1 MRQQLRSFRH
11 LAPLVT
17 AALLLHSSDPVQ
29 AQLIVAHR
37 GASEDAPENTLS
49 AFELAW
55 KQGADAIEGDF
66 YLTSDGHIVTIH
78 DDDTKRTAGVERKVA
93 KSTLR
98 QLRQLDVGTW
108 KSPKFKGERIPT
120 IQEVLATVPRNKA
133 ILIEIKCGP
142 EIVPK
147 LKQVLDASTLK
158 PDQTIVIAFDESV
171 VKAVKEQIPD
181 IKAYW
186 LTGYKQDKETGAWSP
201 TLGEVLAALKRTGA
215 DGVDTKAE
223 KAVVNAR
230 FIRAIRQSGY
240 EVHTWTIDDPKEARH
255 FQELGVDSITTNVPG
270 ALRKVLSRRTG
281 EDTGQ

>member
-17 AALLLHSSDPVQ
+17 AALLLHSGDLLQ
-29 AQLIVAHR
+29 AQLVVAHR

-49 AFELAW
+49 AFKLAW
-55 KQGADAIEGDF
+55 EQGADAIEGDF

-78 DDDTKRTAGVERKVA
+78 DDNTKRTAGVEREVA

-120 IQEVLATVPRNKA
+120 IQEVLATVPRNKT
-133 ILIEIKCGP
+133 ILIEIKCGA

-147 LKQVLDASTLK
+147 LKQVLDASALM
-158 PDQTIVIAFDESV
+158 PEQTIVIAFEESV
-171 VKAVKEQIPD
+171 VKAVKKQIPG

-186 LTGYKQDKETGAWSP
+186 LTGYKQDKATGAWSP
-201 TLGEVLAALKRTGA
+201 TLREVLAALKRTGA
-215 DGVDTKAE
+215 DGLDTKAE
-223 KAVVNAR
+223 KAVVNAG
-230 FIRAIRQSGY
+230 FIRAIRQAGY
-240 EVHTWTIDDPKEARH
+240 EVHTWTIDDPKEALH
-255 FQELGVDSITTNVPG
+255 FQQLGVDSITTNVP
-270 ALRKVLSRRTG
+270 RVMRDVLHRRADDDS
-281 EDTGQ
+281 EN